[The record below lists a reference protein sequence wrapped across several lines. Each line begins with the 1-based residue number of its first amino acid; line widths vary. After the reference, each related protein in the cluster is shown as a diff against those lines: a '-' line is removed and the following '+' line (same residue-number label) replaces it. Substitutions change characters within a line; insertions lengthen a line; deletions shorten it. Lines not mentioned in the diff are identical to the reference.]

1 MIRRP
6 PRSTRTDTLF
16 PYTTL
21 FRSKAERGAE
31 AGGEDQQP
39 DQGAHQGGK
48 ETLTLLHEAQQL
60 APKDGDEGA
69 AGVGGVHAVSPLLA
83 PCVTGV
89 RLVKAA
95 SRSMAPLRAITSST
109 RRSEEHTS
117 ELQSLM
123 RRSYAGFCLKKNNK
137 RRRDT

>member
-60 APKDGDEGA
+60 GPKDGDEGA

-83 PCVTGV
+83 PRVTGV

-95 SRSMAPLRAITSST
+95 SRSMATLRAITSPTRPAHTTRPLSST
-109 RRSEEHTS
+109 MRSAEGRRVGKGMVS
-117 ELQSLM
+117 
-123 RRSYAGFCLKKNNK
+123 
-137 RRRDT
+137 

>member
-1 MIRRP
+1 MSGEHVNVVGVVSLVGR
-6 PRSTRTDTLF
+6 DDG
-16 PYTTL
+16 
-21 FRSKAERGAE
+21 KAERGAE

-89 RLVKAA
+89 RLVKAS

-109 RRSEEHTS
+109 LPAATKRPLSSTMRSSSSPGERRVGTEGV
-117 ELQSLM
+117 
-123 RRSYAGFCLKKNNK
+123 R
-137 RRRDT
+137 